1 MDAATINI
9 KVDMSLKV
17 SRDPDS
23 TEWTVTVRDG
33 PAQLRLA
40 LQALF
45 GAPITITG
53 CSQRYEDGG
62 VVDVL
67 KVRTVGGEGV

>member
-1 MDAATINI
+1 MDAKINI
-9 KVDMSLKV
+9 KVDLSLKV
-17 SRDPDS
+17 YRDPDS
-23 TEWTVTVRDG
+23 TEWTVIAFDG

-40 LQALF
+40 LQTLF

-53 CSQRYEDGG
+53 HSQRYEDGG

-67 KVRTVGGEGV
+67 KVRTDVGRQS